1 LIKQPKILIL
11 DEATA
16 AMDYRM
22 ERAVMDL
29 IRNYL
34 QQTGAG
40 LILITH
46 QPTLASTLG
55 RILILEQGKI
65 STSGTPAQLLATE
78 NPFSAAYRYILQP
91 KTDASWQA

>member
-1 LIKQPKILIL
+1 MKQPKVLIL

-34 QQTGAG
+34 HQTGAG
-40 LILITH
+40 LLLITH
-46 QPTLASTLG
+46 QPTLAITLD
-55 RILILEQGKI
+55 RILILDQGKI
-65 STSGTPAQLLATE
+65 ITSGTPQQLLENE
-78 NPFSAAYRYILQP
+78 NPFTVAYRYILQP
-91 KTDASWQA
+91 KNTSWQD